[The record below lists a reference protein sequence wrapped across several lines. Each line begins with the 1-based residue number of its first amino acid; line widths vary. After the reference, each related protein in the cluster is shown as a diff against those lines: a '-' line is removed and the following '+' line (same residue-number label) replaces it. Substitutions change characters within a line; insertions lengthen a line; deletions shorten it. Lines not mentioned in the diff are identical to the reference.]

1 MEFQAELTH
10 TLERVPKER
19 SLLSELIDPTWIEQ
33 TMQAIGRPMR
43 MGFHATSTAII
54 DVLRFAPMESAAT
67 LPKRLAL
74 LFEQAHLF
82 VLPPR
87 REDRSFPRVVKHRAA
102 KYPRK
107 KCQSVA

>member
-1 MEFQAELTH
+1 VLRSKQPALVRQEVWGIFIAYTLLRRQMRLMAEH
-10 TLERVPKER
+10 IKVSPV
-19 SLLSELIDPTWIEQ
+19 
-33 TMQAIGRPMR
+33 R
-43 MGFHATSTAII
+43 MGFHATSIAII
-54 DVLRFAPMESAAT
+54 DVLRFAPLESAAT

-87 REDRSFPRVVKHRAA
+87 RQDRSFPRAVKHRAA